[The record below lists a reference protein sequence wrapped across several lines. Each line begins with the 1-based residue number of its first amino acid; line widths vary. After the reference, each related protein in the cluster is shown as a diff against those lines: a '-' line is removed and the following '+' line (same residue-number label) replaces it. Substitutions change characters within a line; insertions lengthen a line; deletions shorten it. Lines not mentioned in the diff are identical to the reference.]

1 MIRPNDPQNLQ
12 PPESLQYLVT
22 YRYFTDYMQQQ
33 QISSDAPT
41 SEESLNEAWKK
52 YQMSYL
58 RKQNHN
64 FWNEQ
69 KEKEWFKER
78 YEPSEVMENL
88 RESSKLKGLEG
99 AVESWLEAMESGLI
113 DVGLDQCEL
122 IVVCLFLLVA
132 DFLFIFDSYD
142 KRYTIVKS

>member
-1 MIRPNDPQNLQ
+1 MFMFYRNNDPQILQ
-12 PPESLQYLVT
+12 PPESLPYLVT
-22 YRYFTDYMQQQ
+22 YRYFTDFMQQQ
-33 QISSDAPT
+33 QPT
-41 SEESLNEAWKK
+41 SDSAITTEESLNEAWKK
-52 YQMSYL
+52 YQMQYL

-69 KEKEWFKER
+69 KEKEWFREK
-78 YEPSEVMENL
+78 YEPSEVMESL

-122 IVVCLFLLVA
+122 PYSVC
-132 DFLFIFDSYD
+132 
-142 KRYTIVKS
+142 